1 MRGTDV
7 LCCLCCADCRHLQGD
22 TLERYMRQRAAQGW
36 NGLVDSVHLRLLNL
50 PRTLEQIR
58 GDAAAAFAAATDG
71 GDVVESMEVLTEA
84 MPEPELE
91 AVPEGKPAE

>member
-1 MRGTDV
+1 
-7 LCCLCCADCRHLQGD
+7 LQGD
-22 TLERYMRQRAAQGW
+22 TLERYMRQRAAQAW
-36 NGLVDSVHLRLLNL
+36 NGLVDSVHVRLLNL

-58 GDAAAAFAAATDG
+58 GDAAA
-71 GDVVESMEVLTEA
+71 VLTEA